1 MTQMLRLF
9 VAIPVSEPAHG
20 AIASLIER
28 GKRKLPLLKW
38 VPPGNI
44 HLSVAFLGDIPED
57 QLCVVA
63 DAIDQACVKQAPLA
77 LRLKELGTFGSRRA
91 PRVLWLGIEQ
101 DTGVMALQADVA
113 ASLRDI
119 DIPLE
124 TRPYHPHV
132 TLGRIAPRGPGGDLP
147 KFLGQHEAFDAGTI
161 SVTHVQLMQSI
172 LQPQGAI
179 HTERYR
185 AMLM

>member
-28 GKRKLPLLKW
+28 G
-38 VPPGNI
+38 
-44 HLSVAFLGDIPED
+44 
-57 QLCVVA
+57 
-63 DAIDQACVKQAPLA
+63 
-77 LRLKELGTFGSRRA
+77 
-91 PRVLWLGIEQ
+91 
-101 DTGVMALQADVA
+101 
-113 ASLRDI
+113 
-119 DIPLE
+119 
-124 TRPYHPHV
+124 
-132 TLGRIAPRGPGGDLP
+132 
-147 KFLGQHEAFDAGTI
+147 I